1 MFPKIKT
8 KTKNNTTKIIP
19 ELDYLLRFDGCSKGN
34 PGKAGCG
41 AVIYHDGDEIWADHF
56 YVGLNATNNH
66 AEYAGLIL
74 GLQKALLLNID
85 SLSVEGDSQLVIQQ
99 MNKVY
104 KCKSSNLFE
113 LYEKASDLASKFKTI
128 HFNHIYRNQNKRAD
142 ELSNIAIIDFYNK
155 SNNLQSI
162 EEEAYNLELD
172 DNDKIY

>member
-1 MFPKIKT
+1 MLPKIKT
-8 KTKNNTTKIIP
+8 KTNITNNAKIFP

-41 AVIYHDGDEIWADHF
+41 AVIYHDGDEIWSDHF

-74 GLQKALLLNID
+74 GLQKALQLKID
-85 SLSVEGDSQLVIQQ
+85 SLLVEGDSQLVIQQ

-113 LYEKASDLASKFKTI
+113 LYERATDLSSKFKTI

-142 ELSNIAIIDFYNK
+142 ELSNIAILDNEAITDIDE
-155 SNNLQSI
+155 I
-162 EEEAYNLELD
+162 DEIDEID
-172 DNDKIY
+172 DDDKIY